1 MRLIHNVHSATAET
15 GVAPLERLHRGL
27 RLALLF
33 LAGAF
38 LLTACEREWQTDY
51 DAPLSNAVTANWRVS
66 GVQVSVPET
75 LTVSD
80 ENRFFPRADI
90 VWHGDPAGDRRAQV
104 KAITTAGV
112 KEAARGLN
120 GSRPVV
126 VDVTV
131 QRFHGVSPIT
141 QARAPGAVHNMAFAA
156 QIRDARTGDALTEPT
171 LILAEMPALV
181 GEAAYEATQFGLTQ
195 KKQVTMYIAE
205 TFSGWLGTGPD
216 NRRSFI
222 SVGK

>member
-1 MRLIHNVHSATAET
+1 MLRTYNTFSTIADT
-15 GVAPLERLHRGL
+15 GVAAFARLHRRL
-27 RLALLF
+27 RLALMF
-33 LAGAF
+33 VAGAF
-38 LLTACEREWQTDY
+38 LLAACEREWATDY
-51 DAPLSNAVTANWRVS
+51 DEPLSSATNWRVS
-66 GVQVSVPET
+66 SVQVSVPDT

-80 ENRFFPRADI
+80 VNRFFVDGDI

-112 KEAARGLN
+112 KEAAQGLN

-126 VDVTV
+126 LDVTIL
-131 QRFHGVSPIT
+131 RFHGVTPIT
-141 QARAPGAVHNMAFAA
+141 VARAPAAVHNMKFAA
-156 QIRDARTGDALTEPT
+156 QVRDARTGQALTEPT

-181 GEAAYEATQFGLTQ
+181 GEEAYEAAQFGPSQ
-195 KKQVTMYIAE
+195 KERVTAHIAE

-216 NRRSFI
+216 NRGTFI

>member
-1 MRLIHNVHSATAET
+1 MLRTYNAFSIIADT
-15 GVAPLERLHRGL
+15 GVATLARLHRSV
-27 RLALLF
+27 RLAIMF

-38 LLTACEREWQTDY
+38 MLTACEREWSTDY
-51 DAPLSNAVTANWRVS
+51 DEPLSSAATANWRVS
-66 GVQVSVPET
+66 SVQVSVPDT

-80 ENRFFPRADI
+80 VNRFFVEADI

-112 KEAARGLN
+112 QEAARGLN

-126 VDVTV
+126 LDVTV
-131 QRFHGVSPIT
+131 LHFHGVSPIT
-141 QARAPGAVHNMAFAA
+141 VARAPGAVHNMKFAA
-156 QIRDARTGDALTEPT
+156 QVRDARTGATLTEPT

-181 GEAAYEATQFGLTQ
+181 GEAAYYAAQFGPTQ
-195 KKQVTMYIAE
+195 KERVTAHIAA

-216 NRRSFI
+216 NRGSFI